1 MYNLN
6 IMSELIYSIIA
17 SLILLLSFIIFD
29 LFWVMFC
36 YNLLYVTVSR
46 SNTRDLLYSTTL
58 NQLFT
63 NVYVLKLCMI
73 DLFFLVRDN
82 HNRAICVDQV
92 VIMIITMT
100 MTLVFQLILNDVVA
114 SLLRFMSQTEMRKK
128 KKESKYREMKTSNHL
143 RSLLRKC
150 FNWLNWTRE
159 SSSIN
164 EIFFNMHSEMKNFTS
179 NERDDLASLTFQHE
193 SFRIQRSVIW
203 ISDDYFEISDDEI
216 LHIKQHYD
224 NVKITN
230 KHADLDEKRR
240 VTITQIISDFSEVES
255 MKL

>member
-1 MYNLN
+1 
-6 IMSELIYSIIA
+6 MSELIYSIIA

-29 LFWVMFC
+29 LFWVMFR

-63 NVYVLKLCMI
+63 SVYVLKLCII
-73 DLFFLVRDN
+73 DLFFLMRDN
-82 HNRAICVDQV
+82 HNKAICVDQA
-92 VIMIITMT
+92 VIMIITTM

-114 SLLRFMSQTEMRKK
+114 SLFRFMPQSEMREK
-128 KKESKYREMKTSNHL
+128 KKESKYREIRTSNHL

-150 FNWLNWTRE
+150 FSWLDRTKE

-179 NERDDLASLTFQHE
+179 NKRDDLASLTFQHE
-193 SFRIQRSVIW
+193 SLRIQRSVIW
-203 ISDDYFEISDDEI
+203 ISDDHFEISDNEI
-216 LHIKQHYD
+216 SRIKQRYD

-230 KHADLDEKRR
+230 EHADLDEKKR

-255 MKL
+255 MNL